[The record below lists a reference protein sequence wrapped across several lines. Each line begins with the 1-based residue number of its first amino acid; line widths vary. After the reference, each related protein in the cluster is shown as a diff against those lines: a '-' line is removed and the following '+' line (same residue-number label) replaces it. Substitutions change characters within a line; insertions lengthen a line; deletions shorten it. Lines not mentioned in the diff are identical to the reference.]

1 MTTYR
6 ITNSGDGISVELT
19 DIGDSQNELLAALGD
34 CQSGS
39 CSCPTNEYE
48 KVEAMDLD
56 PTEDGIAI
64 RLHAKPGQEF
74 DTEEIAI
81 CLEYT
86 VSRTTSPPS

>member
-1 MTTYR
+1 MTAYR
-6 ITNSGDGISVELT
+6 ITSSGDGISVELT
-19 DIGDSQNELLAALGD
+19 AIGDSQNELLAALGE

-48 KVEAMDLD
+48 KVEAMDLV
-56 PTEDGIAI
+56 PSEDGIAI

-74 DTEEIAI
+74 DTDEIAT

-86 VSRTTSPPS
+86 VSRTTPPTS